1 MILSTTGIIR
11 RIDELGRIVIPK
23 EIRKNLRIKNGDNL
37 EILVDGENIILK
49 KYSHIDNLESIASM
63 YAESFYQVLKY
74 NVIITDTDKIV
85 AVGGNLKKKYV
96 NNGIS
101 EEIERMMERRD
112 NFVERKKKNI
122 EISPGMSEFGYYTV
136 ATIINNGDSI
146 GSVIILSLDTP
157 GNIVSYVL
165 ARDVKA
171 LSKASGIGKKTA
183 ETIIVTLHDKFEKLA
198 FFFGGEDDYQIV
210 EDVYGSASDAVEAL
224 VELGFDITK
233 ATKAVNAVNTG
244 DMSSEE
250 ILFAALSV
258 ING

>member
-1 MILSTTGIIR
+1 MR
-11 RIDELGRIVIPK
+11 RR
-23 EIRKNLRIKNGDNL
+23 
-37 EILVDGENIILK
+37 
-49 KYSHIDNLESIASM
+49 
-63 YAESFYQVLKY
+63 LKY

-157 GNIVSYVL
+157 ML
-165 ARDVKA
+165 
-171 LSKASGIGKKTA
+171 
-183 ETIIVTLHDKFEKLA
+183 EQEEKL
-198 FFFGGEDDYQIV
+198 
-210 EDVYGSASDAVEAL
+210 GS
-224 VELGFDITK
+224 
-233 ATKAVNAVNTG
+233 
-244 DMSSEE
+244 
-250 ILFAALSV
+250 ILANILSNYFA
-258 ING
+258 